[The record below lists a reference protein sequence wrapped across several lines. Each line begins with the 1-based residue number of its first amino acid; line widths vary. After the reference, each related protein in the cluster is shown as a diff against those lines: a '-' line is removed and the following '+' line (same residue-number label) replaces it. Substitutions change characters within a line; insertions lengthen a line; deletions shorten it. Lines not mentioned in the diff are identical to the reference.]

1 MFYQNRYRLPWFYSL
16 FKCLLKS
23 CKNNYTLKSVR
34 IISSPSGAGTK
45 RGIHNCLK
53 RECNEFMITALK
65 EFVLTQ
71 NINSLTINDSKS
83 SCDCLLKYQLQKNF
97 I

>member
-1 MFYQNRYRLPWFYSL
+1 
-16 FKCLLKS
+16 
-23 CKNNYTLKSVR
+23 VR

-53 RECNEFMITALK
+53 RECNEIMIKALK

-71 NINSLTINDSKS
+71 NINFLRIKNSEY
-83 SCDCLLKYQLQKNF
+83 SCDCLLKYHLQKYF

>member
-1 MFYQNRYRLPWFYSL
+1 PWFYSL
-16 FKCLLKS
+16 FKSLLKA
-23 CKNNYTLKSVR
+23 CKDNDILKSVR

-53 RECNEFMITALK
+53 RECNEFMSKALK

-71 NINSLTINDSKS
+71 NINFLITKDSEY
-83 SCDCLLKYQLQKNF
+83 SCDCLLKYHLQKFF